1 MRCRRL
7 NLLQFCPRQ
16 RQQLVL
22 HAQKMLADN
31 RQIRFRQQKVHVRH
45 PSRIGIFHR
54 YHRKVRLT
62 VVHQFHRLFKRIGGN
77 IVCPWKKFLAGNV
90 RISARRALKRD
101 FCIFIFLPIKPTVKA
116 YKKMPNCQAGYAAR
130 LHFSHSSKKRQKKLD
145 KNMKIQYSIL

>member
-54 YHRKVRLT
+54 YHRKVRLA

-101 FCIFIFLPIKPTVKA
+101 FCIFIFLPIKPTAKA
-116 YKKMPNCQAGYAAR
+116 YKKCQTVKPDMR
-130 LHFSHSSKKRQKKLD
+130 LACTSLTLQKKAA
-145 KNMKIQYSIL
+145 KET